1 MEGTSA
7 RNPGD
12 DVTSWQQNPT
22 EPGPRVS
29 RLHSGEEP
37 AASSRALKM
46 FCCLPLPRGRRPG
59 RAQQQNVW
67 HRARQ
72 WLRKPP
78 RGLWPFSRRNGKV
91 TREPQ
96 AGPCPLSHPTRGTLS
111 PFPVCVDEGFSG
123 YVCLEQAAA
132 DVGQKPVG
140 WVAGCV
146 HTPGESRLGGM
157 GRVQA
162 APAAQE
168 DPHVLGGWGGG
179 TRAWEGGVS
188 LVQGGYPSRRMFLPA
203 AEVQAGRGS
212 RHTGQAQLSQLQA
225 GLADGQC
232 HFRAGQWMWP
242 MRGTPR

>member
-1 MEGTSA
+1 
-7 RNPGD
+7 
-12 DVTSWQQNPT
+12 
-22 EPGPRVS
+22 
-29 RLHSGEEP
+29 
-37 AASSRALKM
+37 M

-168 DPHVLGGWGGG
+168 DPQVLGGWGG
-179 TRAWEGGVS
+179 TRGLGGRGLLGPGWVPEQTHVS
-188 LVQGGYPSRRMFLPA
+188 AGSRSSSGQRQPPYWSGPAQSTPSR
-203 AEVQAGRGS
+203 AG
-212 RHTGQAQLSQLQA
+212 
-225 GLADGQC
+225 
-232 HFRAGQWMWP
+232 
-242 MRGTPR
+242 